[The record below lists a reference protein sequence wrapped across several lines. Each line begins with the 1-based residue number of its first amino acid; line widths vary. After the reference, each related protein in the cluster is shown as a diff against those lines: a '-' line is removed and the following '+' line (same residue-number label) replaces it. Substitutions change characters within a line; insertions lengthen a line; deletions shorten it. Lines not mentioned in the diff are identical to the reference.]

1 MDAHQD
7 RPLKPGALSAAG
19 PIVRIDNVTK
29 RFGVV
34 TAVDAVNLEI
44 ARGEF
49 FCLLGGSGSGKTT
62 LLRMIAGLE
71 FPDEGQVTIDGEDMT
86 HAPAY
91 ARPVNMMFQS
101 YALFPHLSVEKNV
114 AFGLQEE
121 KRPKAEIV
129 ERVREA
135 LAMLDMQDFG
145 ARKPHQLSGGQRQR
159 VAFARALV
167 KHPKI
172 LLLDEPLAALDK
184 KLRERAQVEL
194 VRLRERVG
202 ITFIMVTHDQE
213 EAMSMASRIALMQDG
228 RIVQVGSP
236 RELYDAPVSRYVAD
250 FFGGANLFEGKLT
263 RAERGEGVAE
273 CAEAGVTLRGQCAEV
288 SVQGASVTVMV
299 RPERMQLSRTQPT
312 ADNAVRGR
320 IASIVFLGGFHACR
334 VTLESGKIVLARL
347 SPAEFMSAGA
357 PAPGDD
363 IYLSWPAL
371 AARVLSR

>member
-1 MDAHQD
+1 
-7 RPLKPGALSAAG
+7 LKPGALSAAG

-213 EAMSMASRIALMQDG
+213 EAMSMASRIAVMDRGKIAQLGPPADVYEHPDNRFVAG
-228 RIVQVGSP
+228 FLGAVNLLEAQVTGFESGTAT
-236 RELYDAPVSRYVAD
+236 LVS
-250 FFGGANLFEGKLT
+250 
-263 RAERGEGVAE
+263 
-273 CAEAGVTLRGQCAEV
+273 AEAGAPLTLAHERPLVRGAL
-288 SVQGASVTVMV
+288 VTVAV
-299 RPERMQLSRTQPT
+299 RPEKLLLGST
-312 ADNAVRGR
+312 ANPAWANALAGTVHGVAYRGEASDVE
-320 IASIVFLGGFHACR
+320 IALA
-334 VTLESGKIVLARL
+334 SGKVMRATIANADRQSRNSLALGQKIFVGWRRDAGVVLER
-347 SPAEFMSAGA
+347 
-357 PAPGDD
+357 
-363 IYLSWPAL
+363 
-371 AARVLSR
+371 